1 MFSVNQATQHTLFLQ
16 KGIKTIITK
25 IESLQRRA
33 MFSVN
38 QATQHITAIRALD
51 LQSSGPDSVSSS
63 LWKVS

>member
-1 MFSVNQATQHTLFLQ
+1 MFSVNQAAQHIVFLQ

-51 LQSSGPDSVSSS
+51 L
-63 LWKVS
+63 

>member
-1 MFSVNQATQHTLFLQ
+1 MFSVNQATQHIVSLQ

-51 LQSSGPDSVSSS
+51 L
-63 LWKVS
+63 

>member
-1 MFSVNQATQHTLFLQ
+1 MFSVNQAKQHILFLQ

-25 IESLQRRA
+25 IESLQHTA

-51 LQSSGPDSVSSS
+51 LQSRGPDSVSPS

>member
-1 MFSVNQATQHTLFLQ
+1 MFSVNQATQHILFLQ

-63 LWKVS
+63 LRKVS

>member
-1 MFSVNQATQHTLFLQ
+1 MFSVNQATQHILFVQ

-51 LQSSGPDSVSSS
+51 L
-63 LWKVS
+63 